1 LLLLHFRNSLIFDD
15 YFYNK
20 NIKLKTTNSSGIDW

>member
-1 LLLLHFRNSLIFDD
+1 MESISNSLIFDD

-20 NIKLKTTNSSGIDW
+20 NIKMKTTNSSGIDW